1 MISCSGLCRSPECFS
16 RDRAGLGFRVIV
28 LAPRSEVL
36 SSAVQDQLSNVRDA
50 QRGSSAADDEK
61 HGTKCYETE
70 TWFEDVPVLDVAC
83 ACSMG
88 PDRFRISTFREQARF
103 VMVLWFNAR
112 AAWSSHDRHR
122 NMNPKPMG
130 SSPHPPPST
139 MFGLALQP
147 STLGPQSS

>member
-61 HGTKCYETE
+61 HGSEMAQSVTRQR
-70 TWFEDVPVLDVAC
+70 PG
-83 ACSMG
+83 SRM
-88 PDRFRISTFREQARF
+88 FRCLMLPAP
-103 VMVLWFNAR
+103 
-112 AAWSSHDRHR
+112 AAWDQT
-122 NMNPKPMG
+122 G
-130 SSPHPPPST
+130 SEFQPFASRR
-139 MFGLALQP
+139 AL
-147 STLGPQSS
+147 